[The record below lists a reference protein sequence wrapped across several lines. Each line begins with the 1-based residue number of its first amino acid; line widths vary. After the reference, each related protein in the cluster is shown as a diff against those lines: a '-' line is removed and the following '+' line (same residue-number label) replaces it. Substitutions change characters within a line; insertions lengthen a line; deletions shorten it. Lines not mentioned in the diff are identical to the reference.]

1 MKTLHKLFV
10 DALAEI
16 YDAEIRLVGAMPL
29 MAVAATCPFLKE
41 AILTHFKETEEHVT
55 NLNRVFKLIDERSK
69 RKTSETTIALLNE
82 SNEIMSHFKGYP
94 VINAALIAAFQ
105 KIEHYEIASYGCL
118 RDWATVLGYEEVAE
132 ILQEI
137 LSQDKTANQSFTE
150 LARALS
156 NREALQ
162 EVVPGGH
169 CSETDDQV
177 MVALHGSNPIG

>member
-1 MKTLHKLFV
+1 MKTLKKLFV

-41 AILTHFKETEEHVT
+41 AILAHFTETEGHVR
-55 NLNRVFKLIDERSK
+55 NLDRIFKIIDERSK

-94 VINAALIAAFQ
+94 VINAALIASFQ

-118 RDWATVLGYEEVAE
+118 RDWATVLGHEEAAE

-137 LSQDKTANQSFTE
+137 LNEDKAANASLTD
-150 LARALS
+150 LARSLS
-156 NREALQ
+156 NREALHE
-162 EVVPGGH
+162 EVRTREY
-169 CSETDDQV
+169 SEANDPV
-177 MVALHGSNPIG
+177 LVCNNG